1 MNTENPTPNH
11 PPETPARTSQAR
23 FLSFEKKITA
33 KQILAQASR
42 NGFGEEKKS
51 ARKKDAG
58 SESGR

>member
-42 NGFGEEKKS
+42 NGFGEEKMS
-51 ARKKDAG
+51 ARRKDAR